1 MTTDERLERIERAV
15 ETLITEVRGIRED
28 VTRLDHRITALE
40 NRFEGMESRLEKEVA
55 RWDERFFQLSKDTL
69 TFTRAVVT
77 TAAVVAVLV
86 PALRDVA
93 PLLIELVKAG

>member
-1 MTTDERLERIERAV
+1 M
-15 ETLITEVRGIRED
+15 
-28 VTRLDHRITALE
+28 TRLDHRITALENRIGTLE

-77 TAAVVAVLV
+77 TAAVVAVSV
-86 PALRDVA
+86 PALKDVA
-93 PLLIELVKAG
+93 SLLIELVKAG